1 MQSALTRSYVGST
14 PTPAAKR
21 TDMTDEQAEQLL
33 IAAQSIARSL
43 ELIAAT
49 VEMQTVNEA
58 CAEEIPDALRTLDSR

>member
-1 MQSALTRSYVGST
+1 
-14 PTPAAKR
+14 
-21 TDMTDEQAEQLL
+21 MTDEQAEQLL

-49 VEMQTVNEA
+49 IEMQTVNES